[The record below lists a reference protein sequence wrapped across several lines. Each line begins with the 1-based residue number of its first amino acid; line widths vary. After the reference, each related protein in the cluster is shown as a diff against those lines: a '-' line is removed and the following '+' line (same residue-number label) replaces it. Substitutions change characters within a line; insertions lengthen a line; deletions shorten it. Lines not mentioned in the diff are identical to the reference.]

1 VDLPILTPDQLRQ
14 HLQSLRR
21 ARGLTQAELGQL
33 LGVGQV
39 RVANIEHDPGSISVE
54 QFMRLLACLDAR
66 LVLRAELAAPG
77 EPQTASPKPKATAR
91 AKTKAIKASK
101 VPKASKTPKGS
112 W

>member
-1 VDLPILTPDQLRQ
+1 MDLPILTPDQLRQ

-21 ARGLTQAELGQL
+21 ARALTQAELGKL

-77 EPQTASPKPKATAR
+77 DAQPAAPKPKATAR
-91 AKTKAIKASK
+91 ARTKS
-101 VPKASKTPKGS
+101 PKAPKTPKGS

>member
-1 VDLPILTPDQLRQ
+1 MDLPILTPDQLRQ

-77 EPQTASPKPKATAR
+77 EAQPVPPKPKATAR
-91 AKTKAIKASK
+91 AKTKVPKAIKA
-101 VPKASKTPKGS
+101 PKTPKGS

>member
-1 VDLPILTPDQLRQ
+1 MDLPILTPDQLRQ

-21 ARGLTQAELGQL
+21 ARALTQAELGKL

-77 EPQTASPKPKATAR
+77 EAPPAAPKPKATSR
-91 AKTKAIKASK
+91 AKTKA
-101 VPKASKTPKGS
+101 PKATKAPKGS

>member
-1 VDLPILTPDQLRQ
+1 MDLPILTPDQLRQ

-21 ARGLTQAELGQL
+21 AHGLTQAELGKL

-77 EPQTASPKPKATAR
+77 VALQVPPGPKATSR
-91 AKTKAIKASK
+91 AKAK
-101 VPKASKTPKGS
+101 VPNAAKTPKGS